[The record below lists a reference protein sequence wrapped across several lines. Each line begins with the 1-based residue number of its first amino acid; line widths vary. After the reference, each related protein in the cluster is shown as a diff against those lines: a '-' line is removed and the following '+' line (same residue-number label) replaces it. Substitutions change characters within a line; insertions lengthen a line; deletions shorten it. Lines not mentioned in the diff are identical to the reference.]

1 MSMLAAPHVDDKTI
15 DQLTECF
22 QRLSLDDPQDDIRS
36 ESSFD
41 PSEEGSLFTACSTF
55 WAREMKRLIDELNS
69 DSDQE
74 LDSDSDQELFSDS
87 DRSYDPAEF

>member
-1 MSMLAAPHVDDKTI
+1 MSTLAAPHVDDKTI

-41 PSEEGSLFTACSTF
+41 PDVFETRRTF
-55 WAREMKRLIDELNS
+55 WARMMKTLLYRHHFGLDYDLDSGS
-69 DSDQE
+69 DCDFDNGW
-74 LDSDSDQELFSDS
+74 DSDSNKSI
-87 DRSYDPAEF
+87 DPADC